1 MNFERKVIKW
11 IMFLTINVYVRFPS
25 WKRLNPNAER
35 WFDRLPARPH
45 SRKSVKYLSAEH
57 LIALFNMETFT
68 IISNCATAEIKVSP
82 WCSILDSG
90 ICYFVF
96 RDKIYDNKNNCSTI
110 QRAAQQ
116 KKIQVN
122 RILYNVLESSMEH
135 TLFTVPDNEAS
146 NWMLLVVNYA
156 VNEWCANWFMYVQ
169 PQNDF
174 MNHRNFWQTLWRM
187 EGHLSNN
194 HRHNNPISSLTN

>member
-1 MNFERKVIKW
+1 MNHVSDNKRVCALS
-11 IMFLTINVYVRFPS
+11 IMKTAQSQRWTMIWQASCTSTFAK
-25 WKRLNPNAER
+25 KRQIS
-35 WFDRLPARPH
+35 F
-45 SRKSVKYLSAEH
+45 SG
-57 LIALFNMETFT
+57 ALDSIVQHGNFYNY
-68 IISNCATAEIKVSP
+68 SKCATAEIKVAP

-116 KKIQVN
+116 RKIQVN

-187 EGHLSNN
+187 DGHLSNN